1 MRKIA
6 LFLSLL
12 LLTVN
17 IYAQQGTRLSSGKAS
32 KPQVELVTSNDN
44 QIVVNFHLNGFN
56 TTKVETP
63 RGIQN
68 IVNVPEMVSMLQAG
82 APDLP
87 QFAIPAIIGDR
98 AEMQVSVTKSKFV
111 DFDNVEVAPSKGNF
125 SRQTDPND
133 VPYTYGEA
141 YSTNAFFPNAQATLD
156 VPYIIRDFRGQNIM
170 VKPFAYNPIT
180 KTLRVY
186 TDLTI
191 EMRKVSDNGENQ
203 KMRGREARKM
213 SPETKAEY
221 SSRFINYNEMAA
233 KYPFVE
239 DRGEMLIICPDQ
251 YMTAMQPLVD
261 WKNISGRPTTMVSL
275 ATAGGNNDTNI
286 KNYIQNIYNDQNR
299 NLKYVLFVGDY
310 SDLTPH
316 SFSQGSYSGRSDIWF
331 GQLEGNDLY
340 PELLV
345 GRFSVGSVNDV
356 NTHVN
361 KVLYYEREMP
371 AGLTWLNKGIGIGA
385 NEGNGNGHNG
395 GEADYVHINY
405 IRDTLLHYTYASVS
419 QQYSGVGSGTSASSI
434 SNDVNNGAS
443 IINYCNHGSVDSWAV
458 AGYSNSDVNA
468 LTNDYKW
475 PYIISV
481 ACLNGQFNS
490 NCFGEAWLRATN
502 NSTGVPTGAVGG
514 MFSWISQPWTPP
526 MTGQD
531 KMIGIITEWTNT
543 DKYNHTMGGAFIN
556 GSTGILDNHN
566 DDSGKGTELSWLL
579 FGEPTLMLRTD
590 NPVDMNVTYSPGTL
604 MLGMNSLTVNAQTDF
619 GIATLSMNGEVLGS
633 AYIENGQA
641 NITFNSLSNVGTAK
655 LVVIGY
661 NKVTYEA
668 DIEVVPAE
676 GPYLSVSD
684 YAPKFAHVGDQADLS
699 IDITNVG
706 VETLAGPT
714 IVTLSSNDS
723 LSISF
728 GNATSTLGTIE
739 PNATSTVSG
748 FTFTIAPYVADGTV
762 IPVNVTMTNGQET
775 WGGTINITAGK
786 AILEFDGFSWKGSF
800 TPGETFNVIAKF
812 KNTGHYQS
820 ENAIATIS
828 SENQYITFNNP
839 EVNYGTIAVDGTA
852 SCVFSVTISPDCPS
866 TETIPL
872 TFTMIDAEENQAEGD
887 GELTNSCDIVFN
899 LMDSYGDGWNN
910 AYLTIA
916 FSDGTASQTLNFACS
931 GWSGCNTKEYTLT
944 VNSGTEIT
952 VTFHS
957 GNYDDE
963 ISYTIYYA
971 DDETNI
977 IQDVST
983 PSTTPFTFTVN
994 CGGGEAIDILPVLN
1008 LAATIENN
1016 NDVVLTWDAPTRATL
1031 IGYTVYRTDLSEPLG
1046 TTQETTFTDADL
1058 EPGTYY
1064 YIVEANYEEGD
1075 IMSNPVSATI
1085 IDDGIGEN
1093 TANVTLFPNPAK
1105 ETLHI
1110 VGKQITEVSMFNIY
1124 GQEVIRTTAG
1134 HDNIELNVSGLATGV
1149 YVVKTITKS
1158 GSNIQSIIVK

>member
-17 IYAQQGTRLSSGKAS
+17 IYAQQGTRLSNGKAS

-56 TTKVETP
+56 TTRVETP

-87 QFAIPAIIGDR
+87 QFAIPAIIGDK
-98 AEMQVSVTKSKFV
+98 AEMQVSVTKSSFV
-111 DFDNVEVAPSKGNF
+111 DYDNVEIAPSKGNF
-125 SRQTDPND
+125 SRQIDPAT

-141 YSTNAFFPNAQATLD
+141 YSTNAFFPAAQATLD
-156 VPYIIRDFRGQNIM
+156 DPYIIRDFRGQNIM
-170 VKPFAYNPIT
+170 VKPFAYNPVT
-180 KTLRVY
+180 KTLRVF

-191 EMRKVSDNGENQ
+191 TMNKVSDNGENQ
-203 KMRGREARKM
+203 KVRSRGTHKM
-213 SPETKAEY
+213 APETKAEY
-221 SSRFINYNEMAA
+221 SSRFINYNQAGT
-233 KYPFVE
+233 KYNFLE
-239 DRGEMLIICPDQ
+239 DRGEMLIICPSQ
-251 YMTAMQPLVD
+251 YMEAMQPYVE

-275 ATAGGNNDTNI
+275 TDAGGNSDNSI
-286 KNYIQNIYNDQNR
+286 KNYIQSFYNDPNH
-299 NLKYVLFVGDY
+299 NLGYILLIGDY
-310 SDLTPH
+310 NDLTPH
-316 SFSQGSYSGRSDIWF
+316 SFSQGSYSGRSDLWF
-331 GQLEGNDLY
+331 AMLEGNDLY
-340 PELLV
+340 PEV
-345 GRFSVGSVNDV
+345 HIGRFSVGNVNDV

-361 KVLYYEREMP
+361 KVLYYERDMP

-385 NEGNGNGHNG
+385 NEGNGQGHNG
-395 GEADYVHINY
+395 GEADYVHMNY

-419 QQYSGVGSGTSASSI
+419 QQYSGVGSGTSANAI
-434 SNDVNNGAS
+434 SADVNAGAS

-468 LTNDYKW
+468 LTNDYKL
-475 PYIISV
+475 PYVISV

-490 NCFGEAWLRATN
+490 NCFAEAWLRATN
-502 NSTGVPTGAVGG
+502 NSTGAPTGAVGG

-531 KMIGIITEWTNT
+531 QMINIITEWRDS
-543 DKYNHTMGGAFIN
+543 DKFNHTMAGAFLN
-556 GSTGILDNHN
+556 GSCRMLDNHN
-566 DDSGKGTELSWLL
+566 DDAGKGTLWSWLL
-579 FGEPTLMLRTD
+579 FGDPSLMIRTD
-590 NPVDMNVTYSPGTL
+590 NPVDMNVTYSPSTL

-676 GPYLSVSD
+676 GPYLTVSD
-684 YAPKFAHVGDQADLS
+684 YTPKFAHVGDQADLS

-728 GNATSTLGTIE
+728 ENATSTLGTIE

-852 SCVFSVTISPDCPS
+852 SCIFSVTISPDCPS
-866 TETIPL
+866 TEAIPL
-872 TFTMIDAEENQAEGD
+872 TFTMIDAEENMAEGD
-887 GELTNSCDIVFN
+887 GELTNSCNVVFD
-899 LMDSYGDGWNN
+899 LHDSYGDGWNN
-910 AYLTIA
+910 CYLSLS
-916 FSDGTASQTLNFACS
+916 FSDGSQSQNLTISDGDFAQHVIS
-931 GWSGCNTKEYTLT
+931 VAT
-944 VNSGTEIT
+944 GTT
-952 VTFHS
+952 VTVQFHNGSYAYETSYEVYYEGESNDPIHTDAGS
-957 GNYDDE
+957 GY
-963 ISYTIYYA
+963 SG
-971 DDETNI
+971 
-977 IQDVST
+977 
-983 PSTTPFTFTVN
+983 PSTTAWNFTAN
-994 CGGGEAIDILPVLN
+994 CAGDDSGDLSPVLN

-1031 IGYTVYRTDLSEPLG
+1031 IGYTIYRTDLSEPLG